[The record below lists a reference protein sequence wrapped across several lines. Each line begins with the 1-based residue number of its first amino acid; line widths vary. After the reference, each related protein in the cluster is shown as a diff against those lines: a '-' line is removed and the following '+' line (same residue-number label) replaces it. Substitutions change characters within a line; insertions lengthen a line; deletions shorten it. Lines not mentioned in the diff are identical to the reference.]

1 MGRNTGANAC
11 TQSLVTGMG
20 QVDRVLAT
28 WPAGGNGKFKAVVKP
43 CSGAGSD
50 GVTICN
56 SHQEVRAAFLKLD
69 GTRNVLGL
77 TTYEVLIQEYLVGDE
92 YVIDTVSRDG
102 EHKCVAI
109 WKYDKRTFNNSP
121 VVYYGM
127 RFLAI
132 DDEPELFAMV
142 QYISGVQYIIVQII
156 VRAG

>member
-1 MGRNTGANAC
+1 MRRWLQTEAVRNTGANAC

-77 TTYEVLIQEYLVGDE
+77 TTYEVLIQAKG
-92 YVIDTVSRDG
+92 
-102 EHKCVAI
+102 A
-109 WKYDKRTFNNSP
+109 SP
-121 VVYYGM
+121 C
-127 RFLAI
+127 RHCHSPLS
-132 DDEPELFAMV
+132 L
-142 QYISGVQYIIVQII
+142 
-156 VRAG
+156 RAGPCARGRRSDCPSGRRRHSTTVVLLYCMIFYDLLR